1 MRRQRPAH
9 PYARV
14 TRVSELVHQILAD
27 ELERIDDDRL
37 ELVTVMSVSV
47 EPDLRRA
54 VVVVDNPDGA
64 DRDVEVFESLGEH
77 RWLLQAAVGRQAR
90 LKRTPT
96 LTFQPDAVGRSAHRI
111 ESVLRTI
118 PETVAPELPEPGAG
132 PVSGTTAEA

>member
-14 TRVSELVHQILAD
+14 ARVNELVLQILAD
-27 ELERIDDDRL
+27 ELERIGDERL

-47 EPDLRRA
+47 ESDLRHA

-64 DRDVEVFESLGEH
+64 ERDVEVLESLGEH
-77 RWLLQAAVGRQAR
+77 RRQLQAAVAAQAR

-96 LTFQPDAVGRSAHRI
+96 LSFKPDEVTRSAARI
-111 ESVLRTI
+111 ESLLRAI
-118 PETVAPELPEPGAG
+118 PDTVVERPALDPEGVREP
-132 PVSGTTAEA
+132 